1 MVVGMKKE
9 RGVPVNGQASRR
21 AINGKT
27 IAGAW
32 RKPHPASW
40 PKTAKPF
47 DGSASLQSPARK
59 VNRDA

>member
-27 IAGAW
+27 VAGA
-32 RKPHPASW
+32 
-40 PKTAKPF
+40 
-47 DGSASLQSPARK
+47 
-59 VNRDA
+59 